1 MNNLKIIFV
10 ASECTPIAK
19 VGGLGDVIGSLPKAL
34 KDLSVDVRIC
44 LPKYKEIDFKKYFFK
59 LIAKDVKVGLEPI
72 NIYQGFLPDSKVI
85 LYLLENEKYFG
96 EGGIYFEKSAFVGSS
111 EEIKRF
117 LFFSQAV
124 LKIFPA
130 LKWFPE
136 IIHCHDWHSAILPLL
151 VKLRVQSPKLKVKSL
166 LTIHNL
172 ANQGKCQAEEIFN
185 FLGLKG
191 NESENLKIRDK
202 DNNFNILQQGI
213 MSADLLNTVSTTYSK
228 EILTSEYGESLENF
242 LLKRK
247 KNLFGILNGIDE
259 KRFNPETDP
268 DIKKKYSSKNLEEK
282 VENKIDLQKILNL
295 PVNPAVPFFGMIN
308 RLTSQKGID
317 LIIEI
322 IPEMVKLNCQF
333 VILGVGAENYEGKL
347 CQLSRK
353 YPKNI
358 SAQIKF
364 DPVLA
369 QKIYAGC
376 DIFLMPSLFE
386 PCGLGQMIAQR
397 YGTMP
402 VIRKTGGLADTVLN
416 KKTGFVF
423 NEYKSEALLECLKE
437 ALKFYQNQRKWRGL
451 IKQAMTKDSSW
462 LKSAKEYLK
471 LYKKLV

>member
-1 MNNLKIIFV
+1 MKVLFV
-10 ASECTPIAK
+10 ASECTPIVK
-19 VGGLGDVIGSLPKAL
+19 VGGLGDVIGSLPKVL
-34 KDLSVDVRIC
+34 KELGVDVRIC
-44 LPKYKEIDFKKYFFK
+44 LPKYGIIDFEKYKFD
-59 LIAKDVKVGLEPI
+59 LIAEKIEVKNEKI
-72 NIYQGFLPDSKVI
+72 NIYQGFLPESRVPV
-85 LYLLENEKYFG
+85 YLLENEKYFG
-96 EGGIYFEKSAFVGSS
+96 EGGIYFEKSAFVSS
-111 EEIKRF
+111 FKEIKRF

-136 IIHCHDWHSAILPLL
+136 IIHCHDWHTAILPPLAKL
-151 VKLRVQSPKLKVKSL
+151 QVKSLKFKVKSL

-172 ANQGKCQAEEIFN
+172 ANQGKWNPQEILS
-185 FLGLKG
+185 FLNLKG
-191 NESENLKIRDK
+191 GEIDSLKTRDK
-202 DNNFNILQQGI
+202 DGDFNILQQGI
-213 MSADLLNTVSTTYSK
+213 FNADILNTVSPQYAK
-228 EILTSEYGESLENF
+228 EILTKEYGEGLENF
-242 LLKRK
+242 LLKHK
-247 KNLFGILNGIDE
+247 KNLFGIINGIDE

-268 DIKKKYSSKNLEEK
+268 DIKKKYSFKNLEEK
-282 VENKIDLQKILNL
+282 VENKIDLQEILNL
-295 PVNPAVPFFGMIN
+295 PVNPAVPFLGMIN

-333 VILGVGAENYEGKL
+333 IILGVGAENYERKF

-376 DIFLMPSLFE
+376 DIFLMPSFFE

-397 YGTMP
+397 YGTIP

-423 NEYKSEALLECLKE
+423 EEYKSEALLKCLKE
-437 ALKFYQNQRKWRGL
+437 ALKFYQNQRKWREL
-451 IKQAMTKDSSW
+451 IKQAMNKDFSW